1 MIHYANAEFSQQRQI
16 RNTYALILHTRADTR
31 GRARSNTPQA
41 SGSGRFPPCR
51 VQFRPAGYATRPAA
65 GFTLVELMV
74 SLVIVLIVAAV
85 TIKIEANVF
94 ESNGRSINMI
104 QLTQQMRSAIQLI
117 SRDIRRAGYN
127 DDALARFLSTQAVSS
142 GVTMGALDANGAAN
156 CLQVSYDDLDG
167 SAKNVVY
174 RLRVVSEVGRIAAN
188 FGATA
193 TCDTSIADT
202 GWVDITDPL
211 VVSVTS
217 LDFVHNNQLTDIA
230 ENLSDGNTIQVG
242 LEQISVTIDASLRG
256 NNNVSRSITNEVQIR
271 NQYLTV

>member
-1 MIHYANAEFSQQRQI
+1 
-16 RNTYALILHTRADTR
+16 
-31 GRARSNTPQA
+31 
-41 SGSGRFPPCR
+41 
-51 VQFRPAGYATRPAA
+51 
-65 GFTLVELMV
+65 MV

>member
-1 MIHYANAEFSQQRQI
+1 
-16 RNTYALILHTRADTR
+16 
-31 GRARSNTPQA
+31 
-41 SGSGRFPPCR
+41 
-51 VQFRPAGYATRPAA
+51 
-65 GFTLVELMV
+65 MV
-74 SLVIVLIVAAV
+74 SLVIVLIVATV

>member
-1 MIHYANAEFSQQRQI
+1 MILYANAGFDEQRQKQ
-16 RNTYALILHTRADTR
+16 NTHALIPQTRTEKQGRTCPYSPHADR
-31 GRARSNTPQA
+31 
-41 SGSGRFPPCR
+41 SGRLRSRSAPSPPT
-51 VQFRPAGYATRPAA
+51 VSAWTSTG
-65 GFTLVELMV
+65 GFTLIELMV
-74 SLVIVLIVAAV
+74 SLVIVLIIATV

-104 QLTQQMRSAIQLI
+104 QLTQQMRSAIQLV

-127 DDALARFLSTQAVSS
+127 DDALASFLSTQAVSS
-142 GVTMGALDANGAAN
+142 GVTMGALDANGKAN

-167 SAKNVVY
+167 TAKNVVY

-188 FGATA
+188 FGAAA
-193 TCDTSIADT
+193 TCDTAIADA

-211 VVSVTS
+211 LVSVTS

-242 LEQISVTIDASLRG
+242 LEQISVTINASLRG
-256 NNNVSRSITNEVQIR
+256 NNNVTRSITNEVQIR